1 MLISIFHLIKTNKM
15 IKKEQENINLESA
28 IVKPF
33 GFMNDERILEDFN
46 DFSNGNSESIT
57 LRGKTIVLS
66 HLSLFIVNLL
76 NYPRII
82 EIAELSKNII
92 ITNII
97 KSLLV
102 IIFMMLVINLLI
114 GINFFINRT
123 IYEPDYSLKEK
134 SKELYINELKINIG
148 LNKLEDIKYV
158 NMLEILNNSS
168 TYLWTTNGIMVVILI
183 TILALN
189 IFI

>member
-1 MLISIFHLIKTNKM
+1 MLISIFHLIKINKM

-33 GFMNDERILEDFN
+33 GFMDDEKILEDFN
-46 DFSNGNSESIT
+46 DFSNDNSESIT

-82 EIAELSKNII
+82 EVAELSKNII

-97 KSLLV
+97 KSLLA
-102 IIFMMLVINLLI
+102 IIFMMLVTNLLI

-134 SKELYINELKINIG
+134 SKELYINDLKINIG
-148 LNKLEDIKYV
+148 LNKLEDIKYM

-168 TYLWTTNGIMVVILI
+168 TYLWTTNGIMAVILI

>member
-33 GFMNDERILEDFN
+33 GFMDDERILEDFN

-183 TILALN
+183 TILVLN

>member
-66 HLSLFIVNLL
+66 HLSLFVVNLL

>member
-1 MLISIFHLIKTNKM
+1 MLISIFNLIKINKM

-33 GFMNDERILEDFN
+33 GFMDDEKILEDFN
-46 DFSNGNSESIT
+46 DFSNDNSESIT

-82 EIAELSKNII
+82 EVAELSKNII

-97 KSLLV
+97 KSLLA
-102 IIFMMLVINLLI
+102 IIFMMLVTNLLI

-134 SKELYINELKINIG
+134 SKELYINDLKINIG
-148 LNKLEDIKYV
+148 LNKLEDIKYM

-168 TYLWTTNGIMVVILI
+168 TYLWTTNGIMAVILI